1 MPSWAGDAMALGCA
15 LAWAGAMTLFR
26 RLGAVEAAALNLF
39 KNALALALLSI
50 TMIATG
56 VPFATNRSAVEWA
69 MLGGSGVLG
78 LAIADTM
85 FLAGLRRIDASI
97 AAVCDCAYSPTV
109 VILSAAFLGEQV
121 GGGLVLGGGLVVV
134 GLFVV
139 STRARV
145 SEDDDAGTV
154 PPRTIDYGGVVL
166 ATAGVMTTALGVVLA
181 KPVLDRSSVL
191 EATTVRLAAGTG
203 ALLASQLVLGKG
215 REALVLF
222 RPQPGW
228 RVAIPATLLGTYVSM
243 LLWLGGMKY
252 GTASRSALLNQM
264 GAIFVLVLSRF
275 SGEVV
280 PLRRWIGAAIAVAGV
295 CVVIAG

>member
-1 MPSWAGDAMALGCA
+1 MPTWAGDAMALACA
-15 LAWAGAMTLFR
+15 LAWAGAVTLFR
-26 RLGAVEAAALNLF
+26 KLGAVEPAALNLF
-39 KNALALALLSI
+39 KNTVALVLLSV
-50 TMIATG
+50 TMLASS
-56 VPFATNRSAVEWA
+56 VPFDTGRSPSDWA
-69 MLGGSGVLG
+69 MLLGSGVLG

-109 VILSAAFLGEQV
+109 VLLSATFLGERL
-121 GGGLVLGGGLVVV
+121 GGGLLLGGGLVVV

-139 STRARV
+139 SSRSRPST
-145 SEDDDAGTV
+145 DDASASPNGVDLGGVLLAT
-154 PPRTIDYGGVVL
+154 GGVV
-166 ATAGVMTTALGVVLA
+166 TTALGVVLA

-191 EATTVRLAAGTG
+191 EATTLRLAAGTVS
-203 ALLASQLVLGKG
+203 LFASQVAIGRA

-222 RPQPGW
+222 RPQIGW

-252 GTASRSALLNQM
+252 GTASRTALLNQM

-275 SGEVV
+275 AGEVV
-280 PLRRWIGAAIAVAGV
+280 PLRRWVGAGVAVLGV
-295 CVVIAG
+295 CVVLVG